1 MFSSGSG
8 YTSIK
13 KGLILFFFGS
23 LLYAQE
29 QKDGSSFPK
38 LDTPKPN
45 YGLLIPDEKV
55 EDYSFLDRPKASN
68 NPMTDNE
75 NFIDPGDRY
84 LKKLRKDRPVP
95 NNLYLGDTYLGD
107 IRTNTSYARIVCRD
121 YEYEDGDRVRI
132 SVNEEEVIP
141 NLLLKNQFFVLK
153 LPLVQGFNKIDF
165 QALNQGSS
173 GPNTAELRVFDENG
187 IALAAHKWN
196 LSTGS
201 TATMI
206 IVKEGEEIAPQ

>member
-1 MFSSGSG
+1 MFSSWSG
-8 YTSIK
+8 YTSTK

-23 LLYAQE
+23 VLYAQE
-29 QKDGSSFPK
+29 EKGGSSFPK
-38 LDTPKPN
+38 IDTPKPK
-45 YGLLIPDEKV
+45 YGLLIPKEKV
-55 EDYSFLDRPKASN
+55 EDYSFLNRPKASN

-75 NFIDPGDRY
+75 DFIDAGDRY

-107 IRTNTSYARIVCRD
+107 IRTNAFYARIVCRD

-141 NLLLKNQFFVLK
+141 NLLLKNQFFILK

-173 GPNTAELRVFDENG
+173 GPNTAELRVFDDNG

>member
-13 KGLILFFFGS
+13 KGLVLFFVGGF
-23 LLYAQE
+23 LYAQE
-29 QKDGSSFPK
+29 QNSGSSFPK

-45 YGLLIPDEKV
+45 YGLLTPNENN
-55 EDYSFLDRPKASN
+55 EDFSFLDRPKENS
-68 NPMTDNE
+68 NPMMDNE

-84 LKKLRKDRPVP
+84 LKKLGKDRPIASNV
-95 NNLYLGDTYLGD
+95 YLGDTYLGD
-107 IRTNTSYARIVCRD
+107 IRTNTSFARIICRD

-141 NLLLKNQFFVLK
+141 NLLLKNQFFVLN

-173 GPNTAELRVFDENG
+173 GPNTAELRVYDDSGFV
-187 IALAAHKWN
+187 LAAHKWN

>member
-13 KGLILFFFGS
+13 KGLVLFFVSGF
-23 LLYAQE
+23 LHAQE
-29 QKDGSSFPK
+29 QNSGSSFPK

-45 YGLLIPDEKV
+45 YGLLTPNENN
-55 EDYSFLDRPKASN
+55 EDFSFLDRSKENS
-68 NPMTDNE
+68 NPMMNNE
-75 NFIDPGDRY
+75 KFIDPGDRY
-84 LKKLRKDRPVP
+84 LKKLAKDRPIA
-95 NNLYLGDTYLGD
+95 NNVYLGDTYLGD
-107 IRTNTSYARIVCRD
+107 IRTNTSFARIICRD

-132 SVNEEEVIP
+132 SVNEEEIIP
-141 NLLLKNQFFVLK
+141 NLLLKNQFFVLN

-173 GPNTAELRVFDENG
+173 GPNTAELRVFDESG
-187 IALAAHKWN
+187 ILLSAHKWN

>member
-1 MFSSGSG
+1 
-8 YTSIK
+8 
-13 KGLILFFFGS
+13 
-23 LLYAQE
+23 
-29 QKDGSSFPK
+29 
-38 LDTPKPN
+38 
-45 YGLLIPDEKV
+45 
-55 EDYSFLDRPKASN
+55 
-68 NPMTDNE
+68 MTDNE
-75 NFIDPGDRY
+75 DFIDAGDRY

-107 IRTNTSYARIVCRD
+107 MRTNASYARIVCRD

-173 GPNTAELRVFDENG
+173 GPNTAELRVFDDNG

-206 IVKEGEEIAPQ
+206 IVKEGEVLREN

>member
-13 KGLILFFFGS
+13 KELILFLFGG

-29 QKDGSSFPK
+29 QKGGSSFPK
-38 LDTPKPN
+38 IDTPKPN
-45 YGLLIPDEKV
+45 YGLLILEEKV
-55 EDYSFLDRPKASN
+55 EDYSFLERSKSN
-68 NPMTDNE
+68 NNSMMDSE
-75 NFIDPGDRY
+75 DFIDPGDRY
-84 LKKLRKDRPVP
+84 LKKLKKDRPIP
-95 NNLYLGDTYLGD
+95 NNVYLGDTYLGD
-107 IRTNTSYARIVCRD
+107 IRTNASYARIVCRD

-132 SVNEEEVIP
+132 SVNEQEVIS
-141 NLLLKNQFFVLK
+141 NLLLKNQFFILK

-173 GPNTAELRVFDENG
+173 GPNTAELRVFDDNG
-187 IALAAHKWN
+187 AALAAHKWN

-206 IVKEGEEIAPQ
+206 IVKDGEDIIPQ

>member
-8 YTSIK
+8 YTSFK

-23 LLYAQE
+23 ALYAQE
-29 QKDGSSFPK
+29 QKGGSSFPK

-45 YGLLIPDEKV
+45 YGLLIPEEKV

-75 NFIDPGDRY
+75 DFIDAGDRY

-107 IRTNTSYARIVCRD
+107 MRTNASYAQIVCRD

-173 GPNTAELRVFDENG
+173 GPNTAELRVFDDNG

-206 IVKEGEEIAPQ
+206 IVKEGEVLREN

>member
-8 YTSIK
+8 YTSIE
-13 KGLILFFFGS
+13 KGLILFLFSS

-29 QKDGSSFPK
+29 QKGGSSFPK
-38 LDTPKPN
+38 IDTPKPN
-45 YGLLIPDEKV
+45 YGLLIPEEKV
-55 EDYSFLDRPKASN
+55 EDYSFLDKPKSN
-68 NPMTDNE
+68 NNSMMDSE
-75 NFIDPGDRY
+75 DFIDPGDRY
-84 LKKLRKDRPVP
+84 LKKLKKDSPIP
-95 NNLYLGDTYLGD
+95 NNIYLGDTYLGD
-107 IRTNTSYARIVCRD
+107 VRTNASYAQIVCRD
-121 YEYEDGDRVRI
+121 HEYEDGDRVRI

-141 NLLLKNQFFVLK
+141 NLLLKNQSFVLK

-173 GPNTAELRVFDENG
+173 GPNTAELRVFDDNG
-187 IALAAHKWN
+187 VALAAHKWN

-206 IVKEGEEIAPQ
+206 IVKEGEDILPQ

>member
-8 YTSIK
+8 YTSFK

-23 LLYAQE
+23 VLYAQE
-29 QKDGSSFPK
+29 QKGGSSFPK

-45 YGLLIPDEKV
+45 YGLLIPEEKV
-55 EDYSFLDRPKASN
+55 EDYSFLDRPKTSN
-68 NPMTDNE
+68 NRMTDNE
-75 NFIDPGDRY
+75 KFIDPGDRY
-84 LKKLRKDRPVP
+84 LKKLRKDRPIP

-107 IRTNTSYARIVCRD
+107 IRTNTSYAQIVCRD

-132 SVNEEEVIP
+132 SVNDDEVIS
-141 NLLLKNQFFVLK
+141 NLLLKNQFFVLQ

-173 GPNTAELRVFDENG
+173 GPNTAELRVFDESG
-187 IALAAHKWN
+187 ILLSAHKWN

>member
-13 KGLILFFFGS
+13 KGLVLFFVGVF
-23 LLYAQE
+23 LHAQE
-29 QKDGSSFPK
+29 QNSGSSFPK

-45 YGLLIPDEKV
+45 YGLLTPNENN
-55 EDYSFLDRPKASN
+55 EDFSFLDRSKENS
-68 NPMTDNE
+68 NPMMDNE
-75 NFIDPGDRY
+75 KFIDPGDRY
-84 LKKLRKDRPVP
+84 LKKLGKDRPIA
-95 NNLYLGDTYLGD
+95 NNVYLGDTYLGD
-107 IRTNTSYARIVCRD
+107 IRTNTSFARIICRD

-141 NLLLKNQFFVLK
+141 NLLLKNQFFVLN

-173 GPNTAELRVFDENG
+173 GPNTAELRVYDDNG
-187 IALAAHKWN
+187 FVLAAHKWN

-206 IVKEGEEIAPQ
+206 IVKEGEEIAPR

>member
-8 YTSIK
+8 NTSIK
-13 KGLILFFFGS
+13 KGLILFLFGS
-23 LLYAQE
+23 FLYAQE
-29 QKDGSSFPK
+29 QKGGSTFPK
-38 LDTPKPN
+38 LDPPKPN
-45 YGLLIPDEKV
+45 YGLLIPEEKV
-55 EDYSFLDRPKASN
+55 EDYSFLDRPKVN
-68 NPMTDNE
+68 NNSMMDNE
-75 NFIDPGDRY
+75 EFIDPGDRY

-95 NNLYLGDTYLGD
+95 DNLYLGDTYLGD
-107 IRTNTSYARIVCRD
+107 IRTNASYARIVCRD

-132 SVNEEEVIP
+132 SVNEEEVIA

-173 GPNTAELRVFDENG
+173 GPNTAELQVFDENG
-187 IALAAHKWN
+187 VAMAAHKWN
-196 LSTGS
+196 LSTGA

-206 IVKEGEEIAPQ
+206 IVKEGEDITPQ